1 MRRERRD
8 LLPQVGMLACGAQI
22 GLSAVQNDGFEA
34 VAAVVAAI
42 LEDRHSIYII
52 GKARVSGIGY
62 RVSATGNRQRGAVDT
77 GYGRNTLG

>member
-42 LEDRHSIYII
+42 LEDRHSLHII
-52 GKARVSGIGY
+52 GKARVSGIG
-62 RVSATGNRQRGAVDT
+62 NRQPATGAVDT
-77 GYGRNTLG
+77 GSGRDTLG